1 MNGIYDFEG
10 YRTPYLDVE
19 MLMERK
25 EAKKKRRLVILAVIM
40 AILSAVLAVVLL
52 CAVVTAYS
60 EMLVAAHVIFAVYL
74 VSGVILTGV
83 IVRKLKG
90 DNLCLAWQI

>member
-25 EAKKKRRLVILAVIM
+25 ERKRKRRLVILAVIM
-40 AILSAVLAVVLL
+40 AILSAVLAIALL
-52 CAVVTAYS
+52 WAVANVYTEMMVMAY
-60 EMLVAAHVIFAVYL
+60 VAFAVYL

-83 IVRKLKG
+83 IVKKLKG
-90 DNLCLAWQI
+90 DNLCLAW